1 MIPSAVESRERA
13 SARRLAP
20 VRFLVFVCCL
30 LAGVIAAQLT
40 RRWTLRHVPLRIA
53 DWVALPLTVALGA
66 TLIGLYILLVRAL
79 ERRRAVEVRPD
90 AAAAATGALLGFGLF
105 SSVFALLW
113 LIGIAG
119 WQGVSAHFDVV
130 PALAGS
136 ILAAIGE
143 ELALRGG
150 AFRILED
157 TFGTTAALVGSAAL
171 FGLLHAVNPGATAVS
186 TAAIALEAGVLL
198 GAAYALTRNLWLP
211 IGIHFG
217 WNFTEGGVFG
227 TAVSGFAGNNGVFSV
242 TLAGPTLLSGGR
254 FGPEA
259 SIVAVA
265 VTLAAA
271 VVLIVMTVRRG
282 LWIPARARMRLD

>member
-1 MIPSAVESRERA
+1 
-13 SARRLAP
+13 
-20 VRFLVFVCCL
+20 
-30 LAGVIAAQLT
+30 AAQLT
-40 RRWTLRHVPLRIA
+40 RRWTLRHAPLRLA

-265 VTLAAA
+265 V
-271 VVLIVMTVRRG
+271 
-282 LWIPARARMRLD
+282 